1 MVGRRCKEDPP
12 LNGEKTPPRLQ
23 SRPPQDQSCSST
35 VESRDRDGAPRGT
48 EDVDAVADADAD
60 ADAVVCCCCVSAAA
74 AKGGIVIPP
83 KASGP
88 LDRCALLAETP
99 VWRQENEHVVELR
112 R

>member
-48 EDVDAVADADAD
+48 EDVDAVAVADAD
-60 ADAVVCCCCVSAAA
+60 ADAVAVAVVVVYPLRPRRV
-74 AKGGIVIPP
+74 GMVIPP
-83 KASGP
+83 KGMGAVGP
-88 LDRCALLAETP
+88 LRFAGRDAGVGDRRMSM
-99 VWRQENEHVVELR
+99 W
-112 R
+112 